1 MIKVLNILRK
11 GLATTGNGFKIEL
24 SNLVKESGLSEI
36 ETIMALNSITQF
48 SNAWDLIT
56 NY

>member
-1 MIKVLNILRK
+1 MITVLKILRK